1 MIVWSIMY
9 TNRCQARKVNFPKEV
24 EISDNDPSDMPKM
37 ENPSKIYQ
45 LKLWD
50 SPITFIIIIHIKP
63 TIGRP
68 IKRRIA
74 VDFTSVVWILD
85 IIEITLLIEL
95 ETCEVLFSLGE
106 SR

>member
-24 EISDNDPSDMPKM
+24 ERRDSDPSDMPTI

-50 SPITFIIIIHIKP
+50 PPIIFIIIIHIKP
-63 TIGRP
+63 TIGSP

-74 VDFTSVVWILD
+74 FDFTSVVSILA
-85 IIEITLLIEL
+85 IIKNRFTNRVRNLRG
-95 ETCEVLFSLGE
+95 TFRSRLG
-106 SR
+106 